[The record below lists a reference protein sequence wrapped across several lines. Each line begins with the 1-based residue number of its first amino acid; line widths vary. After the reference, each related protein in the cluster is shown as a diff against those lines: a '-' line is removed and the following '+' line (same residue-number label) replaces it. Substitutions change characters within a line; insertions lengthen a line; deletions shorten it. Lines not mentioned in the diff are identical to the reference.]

1 MRRTLSLLQQPS
13 PTSRASM
20 RHNPIV
26 GRYPLPLH
34 ILMIEDSK
42 SCDRWGLTPTSP
54 RTLNGYIYIKRL
66 YNLS

>member
-1 MRRTLSLLQQPS
+1 MRRTLSLSQQPS
-13 PTSRASM
+13 PTSGASM

-42 SCDRWGLTPTSP
+42 SCDCWGLLHEHSMD
-54 RTLNGYIYIKRL
+54 IYQKTI
-66 YNLS
+66 